1 MSNVPKNGGRAEVA
15 DPKVVA
21 SPQAPAALEGTVD
34 LRPGRD
40 QATAH
45 TEHDTLL
52 LSDTAVKGEAKA
64 ISRGPSAPANAV
76 DLGATLGAEPTAS
89 PGATLEFNP
98 AYGATLAPGADSTDF
113 ALSAPPAARKKPGI
127 PGYDFIGELGRGAMG
142 VVYKARQKGL
152 NRLVALKMVLGGEH
166 ADSAQLARFHAEAE
180 AAARLQHPSIIQIYE
195 VGEHDGLPYFS
206 LEFVDG
212 KSLADKMDGKPLPP
226 QEAAETAQLLSFAM
240 SYAHNQGIV
249 HRDLKPANVLISS
262 EGVPKIADFGLAKR
276 LEGESSQTKSGTI
289 MGTPS
294 FMAPEQAWGKNR
306 EIGPLSDVYGL
317 GAILYAMLTGRPPF
331 VGTTLLETLE
341 MVRTKEPIAP
351 TQLNPSVPRDLETIC
366 LKALQKEQP
375 KRYESAEALAD
386 DLQRF
391 LAGEPIK
398 ARPVS
403 PAERFWR
410 WCKRNPRVAAL
421 SFAVLLLMA
430 MGVAGLGVANVKITR
445 ERDAKEE
452 ERRAAEEA
460 RTVATEQVTLA
471 LDTIK
476 TLIHKVQNQLDN
488 APRTQ
493 QLKKELL
500 KSAAEGLD
508 HVRQRAQGANSVE
521 VAYAVAAVHW
531 RMGLV
536 FKDLGESE
544 EAFKHIRH
552 CHQINLDQLQAQ
564 PASDRAKSNL
574 ATSYSILGDMTLEL
588 QRDPAASLNY
598 YQDAMRLREAVYRQ
612 PRDPQDGAG
621 AKRVRQ
627 GLAETYSRMGATYM
641 RNGDPRQARDYFRKT
656 MALCEELVQR
666 DPKDLIVLQ
675 DLARTYYAV
684 GEMSF
689 RLHDTDAGKDYFN
702 KCLEIRERLYR
713 DHPTDPRIMQELA
726 LWCGTQGSASSRSG
740 DHAEAL
746 KHYRRSLELCKQLV
760 DIDPKKVD
768 YQRFLG
774 TAHYRLGT
782 ALLDLTQPV
791 PAKQAFAESLKIRQT
806 LADAD
811 PTNAKRKIELLGA
824 LAHCGE
830 HEKAARIAEQ
840 LSKEKPKDQEI
851 LIASACCYAWC
862 STVPADEALRRRYA
876 DLAIEKLTASS
887 ALGFK
892 DLSMLETDPDLAPV
906 RENPNFRK
914 LLDRLK
920 QDKAAAR

>member
-1 MSNVPKNGGRAEVA
+1 M
-15 DPKVVA
+15 
-21 SPQAPAALEGTVD
+21 D
-34 LRPGRD
+34 LGAGRD
-40 QATAH
+40 QAATH

-52 LSDTAVKGEAKA
+52 LSEPAATGEARGTRDNEA
-64 ISRGPSAPANAV
+64 ISRPTAAPANAI
-76 DLGATLGAEPTAS
+76 DPGATAELVPTAS
-89 PGATLEFNP
+89 QGATLEFNP
-98 AYGATLAPGADSTDF
+98 GYAATLAPGADSSDF
-113 ALSAPPAARKKPGI
+113 ALSAQADGRKKPGI
-127 PGYDFIGELGRGAMG
+127 PGYEIIGELGRGAMG

-152 NRLVALKMVLGGEH
+152 NRLVALKMVIGGEH
-166 ADSAQLARFHAEAE
+166 ADSGQLARFHAEAE

-195 VGEHDGLPYFS
+195 VGELDGLPYFS

-212 KSLADKMDGKPLPP
+212 KSLADKIGNKPLPYR
-226 QEAAETAQLLSFAM
+226 EAAETAQLLSFAM
-240 SYAHNQGIV
+240 SYAHNQGII

-276 LEGESSQTKSGTI
+276 LEGDSSQTKSGTI

-306 EIGPLSDVYGL
+306 EIGPPADVYGL

-341 MVRTKEPIAP
+341 MVRSKEPIAP
-351 TQLNPSVPRDLETIC
+351 TQLNPGVPRDLETIC
-366 LKALQKEQP
+366 LKALQKEQL

-386 DLQRF
+386 DLHRF

-403 PAERFWR
+403 SAERLWR
-410 WCKRNPRVAAL
+410 WCKRNPRVASL
-421 SFAVLLLMA
+421 SGAVLLLTVL
-430 MGVAGLGVANVKITR
+430 GVIGLGVANVKIR
-445 ERDAKEE
+445 KERDAKEE

-460 RTVATEQVTLA
+460 RAVATEQVTLA

-493 QLKKELL
+493 ELKKELL
-500 KSAAEGLD
+500 QSAAAGLD
-508 HVRQRAQGANSVE
+508 QVRQRAQGTNSME
-521 VAYAVAAVHW
+521 VAYSIAAVHW

-536 FKDLGESE
+536 FKDLGASE
-544 EAFKHIRH
+544 EAFKHILH
-552 CHQINLDQLQAQ
+552 CHQINLDQLQAN
-564 PASDRAKSNL
+564 PDSDRAKSNL
-574 ATSYSILGDMTLEL
+574 ATSYSLLGDMSLEL
-588 QRDPAASLNY
+588 RRDPAASLNY
-598 YQDAMRLREAVYRQ
+598 YQDAMRLREAVYLQ

-627 GLAETYSRMGATYM
+627 GLTETYSRMGATYM
-641 RNGDPRQARDYFRKT
+641 RNGDPRQARDYFQKT

-666 DPKDLIVLQ
+666 DPKDLIARQ

-689 RLHDTDAGKDYFN
+689 RLNEPAAGKDYYT
-702 KCLEIRERLYR
+702 KCLEIREQLYR

-726 LWCGTQGSASSRSG
+726 LWCGTLGNASARTG
-740 DHAEAL
+740 DHQDAL
-746 KHYRRSLELCKQLV
+746 QHYKRSLELCKQLAV
-760 DIDPKKVD
+760 IDPKKLD
-768 YQRFLG
+768 YQRYLG

-782 ALLDLTQPV
+782 ALLELGE
-791 PAKQAFAESLKIRQT
+791 PASQSFRESLKVRQT

-830 HEKAARIAEQ
+830 HVKAARIAEQ
-840 LSKEKPKDQEI
+840 LCKEKPKDQEI

-862 STVPADEALRRRYA
+862 STVPSDETVRRRYA
-876 DLAIEKLTASS
+876 ESAIDALTRCVE
-887 ALGFK
+887 LGFK
-892 DLSMLETDPDLAPV
+892 DVSTLETDPDLAPV
-906 RENPNFRK
+906 RNTPEFRK
-914 LLDRLK
+914 IVEKLTHK
-920 QDKAAAR
+920 